1 MSSLSFPSLSTT
13 LSFFFAFNL
22 LLSTTSGA
30 YISDSGCP
38 CSNTANGTTSA
49 GAISGGCRLRTLGF
63 DNVTLGVTWCLTDQ
77 VKSPGCGTLSPF
89 GFFAD
94 TCANAGFTSVAVLPN
109 QVLLVPGQDQWTFYI
124 GQSINLT
131 WSSTLF
137 ENNERVT
144 FSVYTPV
151 LRNVIGGT
159 TYENITFGSRTATI
173 STCTFSGGGCSGP
186 VWTTS
191 GPSPVQFSTQG
202 SNSVNANSEVR
213 VMNSTQLITILQHRI
228 INVEAY
234 FNNSLLTP
242 STNLPLDD
250 RIITVRW
257 SAQGFARRGTATV
270 TFQRCGGGGGCSQG
284 NPQTGSSFGMPVT
297 LTLDASLTSYEVN
310 LTMQRATTNNF
321 QANALYQV
329 SVQVTGNYNYGTVGF
344 VLGVAPTP
352 SPTPTYT
359 PTGTVTPTATGTPS
373 PTKSPV
379 DLLTALLREQAEKQ
393 KADAEA
399 AKAAVTG
406 IVGGVVGGVIFAIVL
421 GFVVFKVIQRRQSA
435 ERRQRKLAA
444 TRRAT
449 TERESI
455 YGVTI
460 ATIDKPS
467 DKDIANLAAY
477 KAATKAQNNPMT
489 KANSLTSPAVK
500 SNSLNAPAKTVGRG
514 SGRNINRV

>member
-1 MSSLSFPSLSTT
+1 MAKVWN
-13 LSFFFAFNL
+13 FFL
-22 LLSTTSGA
+22 LNFLLIHVASAA
-30 YISDSGCP
+30 YISDNGCP
-38 CSNTANGTTSA
+38 CSNTANLT
-49 GAISGGCRLRTLGF
+49 INGGCRLRALGF
-63 DNVTLGVTWCLTDQ
+63 DGVTSGVTWCLTDQ
-77 VKSPGCGTLSPF
+77 VKSPGCGTLS
-89 GFFAD
+89 GYGYAD
-94 TCANAGFTSVAVLPN
+94 TCVNAGFTSAAVLPN
-109 QVLLVPGQDQWTFYI
+109 QVLLVPGQDQWTFYT

-137 ENNERVT
+137 ENNERVI
-144 FSVYTPV
+144 FSVYTPNNPP
-151 LRNVIGGT
+151 LRNILGTGGGGGGIT
-159 TYENITFGSRTATI
+159 SVSENITRGSLRAGLVI
-173 STCTFSGGGCSGP
+173 STSTFTP
-186 VWTTS
+186 VVTTV
-191 GPSPVQFSTQG
+191 GNVGVPSPLQFSILSSGT
-202 SNSVNANSEVR
+202 NNANSEAR